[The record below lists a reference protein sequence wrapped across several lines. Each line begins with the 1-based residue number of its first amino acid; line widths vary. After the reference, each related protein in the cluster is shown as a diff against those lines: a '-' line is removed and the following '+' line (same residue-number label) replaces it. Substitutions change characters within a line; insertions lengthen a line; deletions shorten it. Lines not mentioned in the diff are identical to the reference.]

1 MTRNANVA
9 FSSSHCEEGEIAS
22 YLNGEDMAD
31 LHDSDCLRHNQLAS
45 GNLNPQDR
53 SQWQQARDVT

>member
-1 MTRNANVA
+1 MTRNADLA
-9 FSSSHCEEGEIAS
+9 FSFSHCEEGEIAS

-45 GNLNPQDR
+45 GNPNPQDR
-53 SQWQQARDVT
+53 